1 MVQGGLEDNRI
12 ALYFGQREAARGCK
26 AEQVVADSGVERDDP
41 LCRSLDADGLAIAQ
55 AGRIPLILNK

>member
-26 AEQVVADSGVERDDP
+26 AEQVVADSGVERNDP
-41 LCRSLDADGLAIAQ
+41 LCRSVDVNGLAKAQ
-55 AGRIPLILNK
+55 AGRKP